1 MNEPKPVY
9 CIKSRGG
16 RIEREGDF
24 DTIQAWLNENRITSD
39 DDLRR
44 LGFHVME
51 RDELWGRVK
60 DFPEF
65 NRSEREGRRALTRA
79 KNWNYLCMVAGLIF
93 VGIGFAL
100 ICYDQLIPRYTESNR
115 VDEAKAETRS
125 AKELERVAYEKL
137 KQAREDA
144 AAALKEKDLATRKA
158 IDQMKKQLDEVRDQL
173 AATRDELNQSLAQ
186 KQGELKVARGKLD
199 DLSGRVS
206 ADLAA
211 ANRRIAQLT
220 RQLEQLTRQLEEER
234 KEAAVAQ
241 KPLKDK
247 LAELQSRNDSLYSLY
262 IRTNEQLKAEQG
274 KSIAQKV
281 FGLSSDKGE

>member
-125 AKELERVAYEKL
+125 AKELERVAYDKL
-137 KQAREDA
+137 KQARDEA
-144 AAALKEKDLATRKA
+144 AASLKEKDAAHLRSVALL
-158 IDQMKKQLDEVRDQL
+158 KKQLDESRE
-173 AATRDELNQSLAQ
+173 ELNLALAQ
-186 KQGELKVARGKLD
+186 KQGELKDARGKLD

-206 ADLAA
+206 SDLAS
-211 ANRRIAQLT
+211 ANRRITQLT

-247 LAELQSRNDSLYSLY
+247 LAELQSRNDALYSLY
-262 IRTNEQLKAEQG
+262 IRTNEQLKAERD

>member
-16 RIEREGDF
+16 KIVKEGNWSDVVNWFRE
-24 DTIQAWLNENRITSD
+24 ERITSD
-39 DDLRR
+39 DELRR
-44 LGFHVME
+44 LGFYVLE
-51 RDELWGRVK
+51 KDELWARVK

-65 NRSEREGRRALTRA
+65 PDTERQGRQALYRARNRA
-79 KNWNYLCMVAGLIF
+79 YLSMAAGIVLASL
-93 VGIGFAL
+93 GFAL

-137 KQAREDA
+137 KQARDEA

-220 RQLEQLTRQLEEER
+220 RQLDEEK
-234 KEAAVAQ
+234 KEATVAQ
-241 KPLKDK
+241 KPLKEQ
-247 LAELQSRNDSLYSLY
+247 LAELQAKNDALYSLY

>member
-125 AKELERVAYEKL
+125 AKELERVAYDKL
-137 KQAREDA
+137 KQARDEA
-144 AAALKEKDLATRKA
+144 AASLKEKDAAHLRSVALL
-158 IDQMKKQLDEVRDQL
+158 KKQLDESRE
-173 AATRDELNQSLAQ
+173 ELNLALAQ
-186 KQGELKVARGKLD
+186 KQGELKDARGKLD

-206 ADLAA
+206 SDLAS
-211 ANRRIAQLT
+211 ANRRVTQLT

-262 IRTNEQLKAEQG
+262 IRINEQLKAEQG

>member
-24 DTIQAWLNENRITSD
+24 DTIQAWLKEERITSD

-65 NRSEREGRRALTRA
+65 NRSEREGRRALNRA
-79 KNWNYLCMVAGLIF
+79 KNWNYLCMVAGIIF

-125 AKELERVAYEKL
+125 AKELERIAYDKL
-137 KQAREDA
+137 KQARDEA
-144 AAALKEKDLATRKA
+144 AASLKEKDAANLRSVALL
-158 IDQMKKQLDEVRDQL
+158 KKQLDESRE
-173 AATRDELNQSLAQ
+173 ELNHALAQ
-186 KQGELKVARGKLD
+186 KQGELKDARGKLD

-206 ADLAA
+206 SDLAS
-211 ANRRIAQLT
+211 ANRRVTQLT
-220 RQLEQLTRQLEEER
+220 RQLEQLNRQLEEER

-247 LAELQSRNDSLYSLY
+247 LAELQTRNDSLYSLY
-262 IRTNEQLKAEQG
+262 IRTNEQLKAERD

>member
-24 DTIQAWLNENRITSD
+24 DTIQAWLKEERITSD

-51 RDELWGRVK
+51 RDELWARVK

-65 NRSEREGRRALTRA
+65 NLSEREGRRALTRA

-125 AKELERVAYEKL
+125 AKELERVAYDKL
-137 KQAREDA
+137 KQAREEA
-144 AAALKEKDLATRKA
+144 AAALKEKDAANLKSVA
-158 IDQMKKQLDEVRDQL
+158 QLKKQLEESRE
-173 AATRDELNQSLAQ
+173 ELNQALAQ
-186 KQGELKVARGKLD
+186 KQGELKDARGKLD

-206 ADLAA
+206 SDLAS
-211 ANRRIAQLT
+211 ANRRVAQLT
-220 RQLEQLTRQLEEER
+220 RLLEEER

-247 LAELQSRNDSLYSLY
+247 LAELQARNDALYSLY
-262 IRTNEQLKAEQG
+262 IRTNEQLKAERD

>member
-16 RIEREGDF
+16 RIEKEGDF
-24 DTIQAWLNENRITSD
+24 ATIQAWLSENRITSD

-51 RDELWGRVK
+51 RDELWARVK

-65 NRSEREGRRALTRA
+65 NLSEREGRRALTRA

-100 ICYDQLIPRYTESNR
+100 ICYDQLIPRYTESNK

-125 AKELERVAYEKL
+125 AKELERVAYDKL
-137 KQAREDA
+137 KLAREEA
-144 AAALKEKDLATRKA
+144 AAALKEKDAANLKSVA
-158 IDQMKKQLDEVRDQL
+158 QLKKQLEESRE
-173 AATRDELNQSLAQ
+173 ELNQALAQ
-186 KQGELKVARGKLD
+186 KQGELKDARGKLD

-206 ADLAA
+206 SDLSS
-211 ANRRIAQLT
+211 ANRRVAQLT
-220 RQLEQLTRQLEEER
+220 RLLEEER

-262 IRTNEQLKAEQG
+262 IRANEQLKAERE

-281 FGLSSDKGE
+281 FGLSPDKDE

>member
-137 KQAREDA
+137 KQARDEA
-144 AAALKEKDLATRKA
+144 AAALKEKDAAHLRSVALL
-158 IDQMKKQLDEVRDQL
+158 KKQLDESRE
-173 AATRDELNQSLAQ
+173 ELNLALDQ
-186 KQGELKVARGKLD
+186 KQGELKDARGKLD

-206 ADLAA
+206 SDLAS
-211 ANRRIAQLT
+211 ANRRVTQLT

>member
-93 VGIGFAL
+93 VGVGFAL

-125 AKELERVAYEKL
+125 AKELERVAYDKL
-137 KQAREDA
+137 KQARDEA
-144 AAALKEKDLATRKA
+144 AASLKEKDAAHLRSVALL
-158 IDQMKKQLDEVRDQL
+158 KKQLDESRE
-173 AATRDELNQSLAQ
+173 ELNLALAQ
-186 KQGELKVARGKLD
+186 KQGELKDARGKLD

-206 ADLAA
+206 SDLAS
-211 ANRRIAQLT
+211 ANRRVTQLT

-247 LAELQSRNDSLYSLY
+247 LAELQSRNDALYSLY

>member
-24 DTIQAWLNENRITSD
+24 DTIQAWLKEERITSD

-65 NRSEREGRRALTRA
+65 NRSEREGRRALNRA

-93 VGIGFAL
+93 VAIGFAL

-125 AKELERVAYEKL
+125 AKELERVAYDKL
-137 KQAREDA
+137 KQARDEATASLKDKDA
-144 AAALKEKDLATRKA
+144 ANLRSVALL
-158 IDQMKKQLDEVRDQL
+158 KKQLDESRE
-173 AATRDELNQSLAQ
+173 ELNQALAQ
-186 KQGELKVARGKLD
+186 KQGELKDARGKLD

-206 ADLAA
+206 SDLAS
-211 ANRRIAQLT
+211 ANRRVTQLT
-220 RQLEQLTRQLEEER
+220 RQLEQLNRQLEEER

-247 LAELQSRNDSLYSLY
+247 LAELQARNDALYSLY
-262 IRTNEQLKAEQG
+262 IRTNEQLKAERD

-281 FGLSSDKGE
+281 FGLSADKGE

>member
-16 RIEREGDF
+16 RIEKEGDF
-24 DTIQAWLNENRITSD
+24 ATIQAWLSENRITSD

-51 RDELWGRVK
+51 RDELWARVK

-65 NRSEREGRRALTRA
+65 NLSEREGRRALTRA

-100 ICYDQLIPRYTESNR
+100 ICYDQLIPRYTESNK

-125 AKELERVAYEKL
+125 AKELERVAYDKL
-137 KQAREDA
+137 KQAREEA
-144 AAALKEKDLATRKA
+144 AAALKEKDAANLKSVA
-158 IDQMKKQLDEVRDQL
+158 QLKKQLEESRE
-173 AATRDELNQSLAQ
+173 ELNHALAQ
-186 KQGELKVARGKLD
+186 KQGELKDARGKLD

-206 ADLAA
+206 SELSS
-211 ANRRIAQLT
+211 ANRRVAQLT
-220 RQLEQLTRQLEEER
+220 RLLEEER

-262 IRTNEQLKAEQG
+262 IRANEQLKAERE

-281 FGLSSDKGE
+281 FGRSPDKDE

>member
-16 RIEREGDF
+16 RIEKEGDF
-24 DTIQAWLNENRITSD
+24 ATIQAWLKENRITSD

-51 RDELWGRVK
+51 RDELWARVK

-65 NRSEREGRRALTRA
+65 NLSEREGRRALTRA

-125 AKELERVAYEKL
+125 AKELERSAYDKL
-137 KQAREDA
+137 KQTREETA
-144 AAALKEKDLATRKA
+144 TALREKDVATRKA
-158 IDQMKKQLDEVRDQL
+158 IDLMKKQLDEVRDQL
-173 AATRDELNQSLAQ
+173 SASRDELNQTLAQ
-186 KQGELKVARGKLD
+186 KQGELKDARGKLD

-220 RQLEQLTRQLEEER
+220 RQLDEEKR
-234 KEAAVAQ
+234 EASVAQ
-241 KPLKDK
+241 KPLKDQ
-247 LAELQSRNDSLYSLY
+247 LAELQAKNDALYSLY
-262 IRTNEQLKAEQG
+262 IRTNEQLKAERE

-281 FGLSSDKGE
+281 FGLPSDKGE

>member
-16 RIEREGDF
+16 KIVKEGNWSDVVNWFRE
-24 DTIQAWLNENRITSD
+24 ERITSD
-39 DDLRR
+39 DELRR
-44 LGFHVME
+44 LGFYVLE
-51 RDELWGRVK
+51 KDELWARVK

-65 NRSEREGRRALTRA
+65 PDTERQGRQALYRARNRA
-79 KNWNYLCMVAGLIF
+79 YLSMAAGIVLASL
-93 VGIGFAL
+93 GFAL

-137 KQAREDA
+137 KQARDEA
-144 AAALKEKDLATRKA
+144 AAALKEKDAAHLRSVALL
-158 IDQMKKQLDEVRDQL
+158 KKQLDESRE
-173 AATRDELNQSLAQ
+173 ELNLALAQ
-186 KQGELKVARGKLD
+186 KQGELKDARGKLD

-206 ADLAA
+206 SDLAS
-211 ANRRIAQLT
+211 ANRRVTQLT

-241 KPLKDK
+241 KPLKEQ
-247 LAELQSRNDSLYSLY
+247 LAELQAKNDALYSLY

>member
-93 VGIGFAL
+93 VGVGFAL

-137 KQAREDA
+137 KQARDEA
-144 AAALKEKDLATRKA
+144 AAALKEKDAAHLRSVALL
-158 IDQMKKQLDEVRDQL
+158 KKQLDESRE
-173 AATRDELNQSLAQ
+173 ELNLALDQ
-186 KQGELKVARGKLD
+186 KQGELKDARGKLD

-206 ADLAA
+206 SDLAS
-211 ANRRIAQLT
+211 ANRRVTQLT

>member
-125 AKELERVAYEKL
+125 SKELERVAYEKL
-137 KQAREDA
+137 KQARDEA
-144 AAALKEKDLATRKA
+144 AAALKEKDAAHLRSVALL
-158 IDQMKKQLDEVRDQL
+158 KKQLDESRE
-173 AATRDELNQSLAQ
+173 ELNLALAQ
-186 KQGELKVARGKLD
+186 KQGELKDARGKLD

-206 ADLAA
+206 SDLAS
-211 ANRRIAQLT
+211 ANRRVTQLT

>member
-93 VGIGFAL
+93 VGVGFAL

-137 KQAREDA
+137 KQARDEA
-144 AAALKEKDLATRKA
+144 AAALKEKDAAHLRSVALL
-158 IDQMKKQLDEVRDQL
+158 KKQLDESRE
-173 AATRDELNQSLAQ
+173 ELNLALAQ
-186 KQGELKVARGKLD
+186 KQGELKDARGKLD

-206 ADLAA
+206 SDLAS
-211 ANRRIAQLT
+211 ANRRVTQLT

>member
-125 AKELERVAYEKL
+125 SKELERVAYEKL
-137 KQAREDA
+137 KQARDEA
-144 AAALKEKDLATRKA
+144 AAALKEKDAAHLRSVALL
-158 IDQMKKQLDEVRDQL
+158 KKQLDESRE
-173 AATRDELNQSLAQ
+173 ELNLALDQ
-186 KQGELKVARGKLD
+186 KQGELKDARGKLD

-206 ADLAA
+206 SDLAS
-211 ANRRIAQLT
+211 ANRRVTQLT

>member
-93 VGIGFAL
+93 VGVGFAL

-125 AKELERVAYEKL
+125 SKELERVAYEKL
-137 KQAREDA
+137 KQARDEA
-144 AAALKEKDLATRKA
+144 AAALKEKDAAHLRSVALL
-158 IDQMKKQLDEVRDQL
+158 KKQLDESRE
-173 AATRDELNQSLAQ
+173 ELNLALAQ
-186 KQGELKVARGKLD
+186 KQGELKDARGKLD

-206 ADLAA
+206 SDLAS
-211 ANRRIAQLT
+211 ANRRVTQLT

>member
-16 RIEREGDF
+16 RIEKEGDF
-24 DTIQAWLNENRITSD
+24 ATIQAWLSENRITSD

-51 RDELWGRVK
+51 RDELWARVK

-65 NRSEREGRRALTRA
+65 NLSEREGRRALTRA

-100 ICYDQLIPRYTESNR
+100 ICYDQLIPRYTESNK

-125 AKELERVAYEKL
+125 AKELERVAYDKL
-137 KQAREDA
+137 KQAREEA
-144 AAALKEKDLATRKA
+144 AAALKEKDAANLKSVA
-158 IDQMKKQLDEVRDQL
+158 QLKKQLEESRE
-173 AATRDELNQSLAQ
+173 ELNQALAQ
-186 KQGELKVARGKLD
+186 KQGELKDARGKLD

-206 ADLAA
+206 SDLSS
-211 ANRRIAQLT
+211 ANRRVAQLT
-220 RQLEQLTRQLEEER
+220 RLLEEER

-262 IRTNEQLKAEQG
+262 IRANEQLKAERE

-281 FGLSSDKGE
+281 FGLSPDKDE

>member
-93 VGIGFAL
+93 VGVGFAL

-125 AKELERVAYEKL
+125 AKELERTAYDKL
-137 KQAREDA
+137 KQTREETA
-144 AAALKEKDLATRKA
+144 TALREKDVATRKA
-158 IDQMKKQLDEVRDQL
+158 IDLMKKQLDEVRDQL
-173 AATRDELNQSLAQ
+173 SASRDELNQTLAQ
-186 KQGELKVARGKLD
+186 KQGELKDARGKLD

-220 RQLEQLTRQLEEER
+220 RQLDEEKR
-234 KEAAVAQ
+234 EASVAQ
-241 KPLKDK
+241 KPLKDQ
-247 LAELQSRNDSLYSLY
+247 LAELQAKNDALYSLY
-262 IRTNEQLKAEQG
+262 IRTNEQLKAERE

-281 FGLSSDKGE
+281 FGLPSDKGE

>member
-16 RIEREGDF
+16 RIEKEGDF
-24 DTIQAWLNENRITSD
+24 ATIQAWLKENRITSD

-51 RDELWGRVK
+51 RDELWARVK

-65 NRSEREGRRALTRA
+65 NLSEREGRRALTRA

-115 VDEAKAETRS
+115 VDEARAEARS
-125 AKELERVAYEKL
+125 AKELERTAYDKL
-137 KQAREDA
+137 KQTREETA
-144 AAALKEKDLATRKA
+144 TALREKDVATRKA
-158 IDQMKKQLDEVRDQL
+158 IDLMKKQLDEVRDQL
-173 AATRDELNQSLAQ
+173 SASRDELNQTLAQ
-186 KQGELKVARGKLD
+186 KQGELKDARGKLD

-220 RQLEQLTRQLEEER
+220 RQLDEER
-234 KEAAVAQ
+234 REASVAQ
-241 KPLKDK
+241 KPLKDQ
-247 LAELQSRNDSLYSLY
+247 LAELQAKNDALYSLY
-262 IRTNEQLKAEQG
+262 IRTNEQLKAERE

-281 FGLSSDKGE
+281 FGLPSDKGE